1 MENQYNLS
9 TSEGFIQAF
18 GQFNHLKE
26 KGALIEINEVKQTRS
41 SLQNRALHLYFTFC
55 ADALNDAG
63 IEFSYRGINGMEI
76 EIAWNSDLFKSMVW
90 KPIQITLFEFESTTK
105 LKTAE
110 INQILDVLSRHFA
123 TLGLT
128 VNFPNNF
135 DYWISK
141 TQF

>member
-1 MENQYNLS
+1 MEKQFNLS

-26 KGALIEINEVKQTRS
+26 KGATIEINEVKQTRS
-41 SLQNRALHLYFTFC
+41 NLQNRALHLYFTFC

-63 IEFSYRGINGMEI
+63 IDFVYRGIKGMDI
-76 EIAWNSDLFKSMVW
+76 EIAWNADIFKNFVW
-90 KPIQITLFEFESTTK
+90 RPIQITLFEFESTTK
-105 LKTAE
+105 LKTSE

-123 TLGLT
+123 SLGLT

-135 DYWISK
+135 DFWIK
-141 TQF
+141 QTYK